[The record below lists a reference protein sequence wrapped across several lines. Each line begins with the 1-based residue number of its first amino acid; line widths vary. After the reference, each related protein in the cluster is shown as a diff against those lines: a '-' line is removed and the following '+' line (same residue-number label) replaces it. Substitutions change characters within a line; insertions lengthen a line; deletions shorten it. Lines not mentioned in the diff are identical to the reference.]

1 MKSRIL
7 FIIVFISSLSF
18 AQYTQYQPGE
28 GILAGGMGI
37 TWINGAPNYTFRI
50 FPEFQFSK
58 VGVGLDLNLEYTASG
73 KLRTEN
79 FNEFSDYLSV
89 IRYIR
94 YGQKGDPFYARL
106 GALDYATLGHGS
118 IMYLYNN
125 SPSFDNR
132 KVGIELDADFTN
144 YGFESVYGNFGKE
157 GLIGI
162 RGYVRPLQFTALSEI
177 PIIGMLETG
186 MTLVSDLNENAGVI
200 SGNYD
205 ADNDVFIPKVDE
217 GNTTIIGFD
226 LGLPLLRTSVIDID
240 AYMDYAKI
248 VKFGSGVA
256 TGLSMN
262 YKGFGLLNLRAKLER
277 RFNGDNYLPSYFNS
291 FYEIERFR
299 LDKTTGV
306 LSTKAQQLEAA
317 TDQTN
322 GYYGEL
328 YGSVMGLFKITG
340 SFQKL
345 DRQPESGI
353 LHIAGE
359 LSAKDFPYV
368 VRAGYDKINIKN
380 LGDLF
385 TMDDRSYLFFEF
397 GYKMQQYILV
407 SMVYYWTYEPVR
419 DLQKNIVG
427 YKPQKRVEPRISFIY
442 PLNFN
447 SSGE

>member
-1 MKSRIL
+1 MKNLIIL
-7 FIIVFISSLSF
+7 LFTLTTSLSF
-18 AQYTQYQPGE
+18 AQFGQYQPNE
-28 GILAGGMGI
+28 GMLAGGMGI
-37 TWINGAPNYTFRI
+37 TWINGAPNYVFRI

-58 VGVGLDLNLEYTASG
+58 VGVGLDLNLTYTANG
-73 KLRTEN
+73 NLRTEN

-132 KVGIELDADFTN
+132 KVGLELDADFTD

-162 RGYVRPLQFTALSEI
+162 RGYLRPLQFTALADI
-177 PIIGMLETG
+177 PILGMLETG
-186 MTLVSDLNENAGVI
+186 ITLVSDLNENAGI
-200 SGNYD
+200 IGGDYD
-205 ADNDVFIPKVDE
+205 KDKDVFIPTNDE

-226 LGLPLLRTSVIDID
+226 LGLPLLSTDILDLD
-240 AYMDYAKI
+240 AYIDYAKI
-248 VKFGSGVA
+248 IKFGSGVA
-256 TGLSMN
+256 TGLKLN

-299 LDKTTGV
+299 LDKETGIV
-306 LSTKAQQLEAA
+306 QSKIQQLKFANK
-317 TDQTN
+317 QTN

-328 YGSVMGLFKITG
+328 YASVLGLFRVLG

-345 DRQPESGI
+345 DRQPQSGI

-359 LSAKDFPYV
+359 LSAKDFPYML
-368 VRAGYDKINIKN
+368 RTGYDKINIEN
-380 LGDLF
+380 IGDVF
-385 TMDDRSYLFFEF
+385 TMDDRSYLFVEF
-397 GYKMQQYILV
+397 GYKVQQYILL
-407 SMVYYWTYEPVR
+407 SMVYHWTYEPVR

-427 YKPQKRVEPRISFIY
+427 YKPQKRVEPRVSFIY

-447 SSGE
+447 